1 MGKPRRLAT
10 HDGESILLQHY
21 LLRVHYESLALRSL
35 LLQLAAG
42 DACFKEAK
50 RSVLLGGESLSLE
63 LHLLQVESLAVPAT
77 GPAEHS
83 SIV

>member
-35 LLQLAAG
+35 LLQL
-42 DACFKEAK
+42 KEAK